1 MRDRL
6 GQVTAFR
13 VDALQ
18 SAPTPELSPGTAT
31 GPAGSMTARSPGPAS
46 TAAGFTAR
54 AAWWVFCT
62 VGSPAPRS
70 RNWPIPCSAAQ
81 VTARARNARFSRA
94 IARSGGYSRSSRPAS
109 ARSAA

>member
-31 GPAGSMTARSPGPAS
+31 GPAGSMTARSPGSAS
-46 TAAGFTAR
+46 TAAGFTR
-54 AAWWVFCT
+54 PRRL
-62 VGSPAPRS
+62 VGVLHGRQS
-70 RNWPIPCSAAQ
+70 RAQ
-81 VTARARNARFSRA
+81 VEELADPLLCRPGHRPGEERRFSRA